1 MPICKFAF
9 SVNSSP
15 AFINWALLLNIDGQ
29 SFRVAVTDNCELV
42 IDNQWDS
49 EPKNTS
55 SGLGMDL
62 KIASPV
68 RNPATPPLW
77 TLNMPPDNGK
87 MCSGICWYSWST
99 QWAECSGAGW
109 GALAVTQSPAPYLAR
124 HSQWSA
130 SQWPVIVLLRR
141 IITPRSLLN
150 TSVMI
155 RPHSLF
161 LEYSSGI
168 PLIIKDLLNFS
179 TAAHQIG
186 AGLMRVCACVT
197 MCPVSPQLACV
208 CLLSAELSVSQSP
221 AQVASCPPVPHYQA
235 AAHSCH
241 GATADPAQSWPS
253 CQIRVLLCF
262 ETKTWTCILVEVPLW

>member
-109 GALAVTQSPAPYLAR
+109 GLVSCNPVTGTLPGQTQSVVSLAV
-124 HSQWSA
+124 A
-130 SQWPVIVLLRR
+130 S
-141 IITPRSLLN
+141 
-150 TSVMI
+150 
-155 RPHSLF
+155 
-161 LEYSSGI
+161 
-168 PLIIKDLLNFS
+168 D
-179 TAAHQIG
+179 
-186 AGLMRVCACVT
+186 
-197 MCPVSPQLACV
+197 
-208 CLLSAELSVSQSP
+208 
-221 AQVASCPPVPHYQA
+221 CPPQEDNY
-235 AAHSCH
+235 
-241 GATADPAQSWPS
+241 PAIIAQHKRNDSSTQP
-253 CQIRVLLCF
+253 VLGIF
-262 ETKTWTCILVEVPLW
+262 FRNSINH